1 MNETFPNVTMGSDT
15 WGCYDPV
22 AGVLMADKALK
33 SVWKLFQKLG
43 GTLFDNCV
51 VEKITPNGNE
61 TKISLDSGQVLTCKS
76 VVICAG
82 ENNEEDKDNKS
93 KEVIPDKNLAEMES
107 DNLKMKVP
115 VIKYINTIKNNHIF
129 TRIN

>member
-1 MNETFPNVTMGSDT
+1 MYSKTGMNETFPNVTMGSDT

-51 VEKITPNGNE
+51 VKKITPNGNE

-82 ENNEEDKDNKS
+82 PWTNRLLEPLGLVHMPNPSAWTKLFLSWTKCFLPWTE
-93 KEVIPDKNLAEMES
+93 
-107 DNLKMKVP
+107 
-115 VIKYINTIKNNHIF
+115 
-129 TRIN
+129 

>member
-1 MNETFPNVTMGSDT
+1 MTEVFPNITMGSDT

-33 SVWKLFQKLG
+33 SVWKLFQKSG

-51 VEKITPNGNE
+51 VKKIIPNE
-61 TKISLDSGQVLTCKS
+61 TDTKVLLDSGQVLTSKS

-82 ENNEEDKDNKS
+82 PWTNRLLE
-93 KEVIPDKNLAEMES
+93 PLG
-107 DNLKMKVP
+107 
-115 VIKYINTIKNNHIF
+115 
-129 TRIN
+129 

>member
-1 MNETFPNVTMGSDT
+1 MNETFPNVTMGLDT

-82 ENNEEDKDNKS
+82 PWTNRLLEPLGLVLTILFQVQSPRNEFQLLGSMFLN
-93 KEVIPDKNLAEMES
+93 I
-107 DNLKMKVP
+107 
-115 VIKYINTIKNNHIF
+115 
-129 TRIN
+129 